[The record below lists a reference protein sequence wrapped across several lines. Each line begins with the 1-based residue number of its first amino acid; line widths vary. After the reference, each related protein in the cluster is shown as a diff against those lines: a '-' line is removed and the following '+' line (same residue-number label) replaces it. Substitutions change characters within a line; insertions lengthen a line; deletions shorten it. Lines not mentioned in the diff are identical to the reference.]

1 MHWNPYLLSYG
12 GLAALISLLMDRREH
27 HRVQLRLPARLRWTT
42 PLGQKTE
49 VCHTV
54 NASRGGLLVPSDGSH
69 ATGVPVWVTFPYDP
83 QLAARQPEV
92 LARVARVDAKGKYV
106 PASSNGDTTS
116 SPVTA
121 VGVSFD
127 AEPRPTSTAEREAP
141 EPDRRHSV
149 RRRIAF
155 PVQIR
160 PENILWPEE
169 AMTLDVSSRGVRFL
183 SSRDH
188 RPGQRVFVSFDP
200 AASPLWLD
208 SLWGTARE
216 ASAVV
221 VRVEPV
227 ANTSVLDVTICRLR

>member
-1 MHWNPYLLSYG
+1 
-12 GLAALISLLMDRREH
+12 MDRREH

-49 VCHTV
+49 VCQTV
-54 NASRGGLLVPSDGSH
+54 NASRGGLLVPSDTTH
-69 ATGVPVWVTFPYDP
+69 APGVPVWVTFPYDP
-83 QLAARQPEV
+83 QLATRQPEV
-92 LARVARVDAKGKYV
+92 LARVARVDAKGKNMST
-106 PASSNGDTTS
+106 SSNGDSAHSPTTI
-116 SPVTA
+116 

-127 AEPRPTSTAEREAP
+127 AAEPRSASAADREAAEP
-141 EPDRRHSV
+141 ERRHSV

-155 PVQIR
+155 PLHVR
-160 PENILWPEE
+160 PENIPWPEE

-208 SLWGTARE
+208 SLWGTERE
-216 ASAVV
+216 ACAVV
-221 VRVEPV
+221 VRVEPI
-227 ANTSVLDVTICRLR
+227 AQTSVLDVTICRVR

>member
-1 MHWNPYLLSYG
+1 
-12 GLAALISLLMDRREH
+12 MDRREH

-69 ATGVPVWVTFPYDP
+69 AAGVPVWVTFPYDP
-83 QLAARQPEV
+83 QLTARQPEV
-92 LARVARVDAKGKYV
+92 LARVARLGALEPQVSTPSNDDTARA
-106 PASSNGDTTS
+106 PAAT
-116 SPVTA
+116 

-127 AEPRPTSTAEREAP
+127 VEPRPVVPASSPASARDSRDR

-149 RRRIAF
+149 RRRIAL
-155 PVQIR
+155 PVHVR
-160 PENILWPEE
+160 PENIPWFEE

-200 AASPLWLD
+200 AASPHWLA
-208 SLWGTARE
+208 SLWGAVKE
-216 ASAVV
+216 ACFVII
-221 VRVEPV
+221 RVEPV
-227 ANTSVLDVTICRLR
+227 PQTAVLDVTICRIR